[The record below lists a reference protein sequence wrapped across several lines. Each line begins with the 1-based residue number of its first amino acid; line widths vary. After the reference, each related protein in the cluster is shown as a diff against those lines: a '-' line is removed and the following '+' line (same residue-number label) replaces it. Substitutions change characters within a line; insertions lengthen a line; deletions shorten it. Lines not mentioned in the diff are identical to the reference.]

1 MWPWAGF
8 QPDGYGHRCYFSPTD
23 MAHCYPYNGASRSP
37 IQHSAEDIFSL
48 GDDKST
54 KAGVPLH
61 LHERAAGGLR
71 AAVEMHLLNSVSQ
84 AATLYLR
91 CNVQE
96 HLSEKL
102 KTKQMRPSYSKTNAS
117 TVNKYGGKNTFAY
130 SDLWKSR
137 QLKEYRRL
145 HNFFFKC
152 GDKYTSAHKCVVTLP
167 GQLNA
172 LYSDTIDWGGFLS
185 NEILEMLE
193 DPQRFIAQEHC
204 YIPLHAISGKPKH
217 KVV

>member
-1 MWPWAGF
+1 MLLF
-8 QPDGYGHRCYFSPTD
+8 THVV
-23 MAHCYPYNGASRSP
+23 HCYPYNGASRSP

-61 LHERAAGGLR
+61 LHDRAAGGLR

-117 TVNKYGGKNTFAY
+117 TVNKYGCKNTFAY

-145 HNFFFKC
+145 HNFFLSV
-152 GDKYTSAHKCVVTLP
+152 GTNIH
-167 GQLNA
+167 QLIN
-172 LYSDTIDWGGFLS
+172 
-185 NEILEMLE
+185 
-193 DPQRFIAQEHC
+193 
-204 YIPLHAISGKPKH
+204 
-217 KVV
+217 V